1 MQAPLAVRGK
11 SMISYVERYQQGEH
25 LQVWEE
31 LVALGNQVRQEPLYA
46 DAWAVACET
55 MRRVRHNI
63 AFVIPRLR
71 ALGYVFIHDPQ
82 AQALSLPRQELDWIQ
97 HNPPLWTEPPLDIV
111 AQLDALEEEIG
122 PLPLSLRA
130 FYQEVGGVNFAGWYE
145 DVDGFDPLFV
155 YPFDRQLIEGPEE
168 GPPAYSDD
176 WAQLSLEEEQP
187 APEEFY
193 RLIIAPDSFHKRN
206 VSGGAPYEM
215 HLPHLAADAPL
226 LNEPHGTTF
235 VHYLRLCC
243 TAAGLPEL
251 EVLSRSF
258 AGQMRDIQKGMLSF

>member
-1 MQAPLAVRGK
+1 MKGK
-11 SMISYVERYQQGEH
+11 GMVSYLERYRQGEH
-25 LQVWEE
+25 IQVWEE
-31 LVALGNQVRQEPLYA
+31 LVVLGNQGRDEPLYS

-55 MRRVRHNI
+55 MRRVRYNI
-63 AFVIPRLR
+63 TFIIPRLR
-71 ALGYVFIHDPQ
+71 ALGYVFIHDLQ
-82 AQALSLPRQELDWIQ
+82 SQETSLSRQERDWIQ
-97 HNPPLWTEPPLDIV
+97 RNPPLRTEPPSDIV
-111 AQLDALEEEIG
+111 AQLDVLEQEIG

-155 YPFDRQLIEGPEE
+155 YPFDRQLIEGPDE

-176 WAQLSLEEEQP
+176 WALLSLEEEQP

-193 RLIIAPDSFHKRN
+193 SLIIAPDRFHKRN
-206 VSGGAPYEM
+206 VSGGAPYEI
-215 HLPHLAADAPL
+215 HLPNSAADASL

-243 TAAGLPEL
+243 AAAGLPEL

-258 AGQMRDIQKGMLSF
+258 AKQLREIQKGMLSF